1 MKPFTFLRTIVI
13 TACTIAATSYM
24 HAQTNSIL
32 LFSPTNV
39 RLSTSGSGFGSNQTV
54 FNSSTQFL
62 NCGATSTISAVLS
75 STPDGTGNVLVDNFI
90 NLTVT
95 TTNGSSGPVNV
106 CRGGV
111 SDSTPSGNQPDCFT
125 TSYQFPAGQGQ
136 LTGQNPDTF
145 VSTGGVAPI
154 NISGSFQP
162 GSIQV
167 KIDLVDTGSYLTNS
181 TLYLNTS
188 CTQAGVTGPAK
199 VTGNPIPQ
207 NNPPPSTLTQNFP
220 FDSSTNQQVQFTYD
234 LSVAQAA
241 GSLAITDGTI
251 PSTADQPINPSIFQ
265 TVWVPGTSFATSS
278 CLVHTGELLPNGQPA
293 CKLFTLECQV
303 GTSSNESGA
312 QCPIS
317 QLRNEI
323 FEDIFDGPAFTL
335 PDITIPNGGP
345 TFHQGIGFL
354 MATEGWTG
362 GPCIFDPAAGLGT
375 ELCPQNLLTNFSGPG
390 LYAMEGTGD
399 HPNSTFI
406 PVAAVPEDLT
416 TVTVEGQQPGGWIN
430 TQSPTVNF
438 SSQPPDL
445 STLVPALP
453 GQGSFV
459 AAPIQSIT
467 YGTALASAVP
477 QPSPRL
483 AIPTDT
489 VLTNT
494 ISCPTS
500 AAPTLPAASVFAPPP
515 QTVSFTADGQY
526 LLHYFAQ
533 DCAGTEELKF
543 TQDANLSWSTSFY
556 TVPINIDT
564 VAPTISSLN
573 FSLAPSTN
581 NGVANSYTLNQH
593 VTVTYSCSDDR
604 SGIVKCGTSTFAP
617 GTTLNTGP
625 IMSTVDTST
634 PGSKTFLANVVDAA
648 GNHASVSATYQVVA
662 PSVNLVL
669 AKVAPLLVR
678 HNDSFTY
685 DIAAANLGDTEASK
699 VVVTD
704 PLPTGV
710 TFLSATAQVFSCDL
724 RGCST
729 PSGSASCS
737 FAGNI
742 VSCNANSLDPL
753 KLSHFSALVIQ
764 IVVRADAI
772 KGTVIKNTA
781 NVSSA
786 NPDSHPGNNQSTAT
800 TLVR

>member
-1 MKPFTFLRTIVI
+1 MKPAAFLRTIILVACIVVI
-13 TACTIAATSYM
+13 PSDIR
-24 HAQTNSIL
+24 AQTNSIL
-32 LFSPTNV
+32 LFNATNV
-39 RLSTSGSGFGSNQTV
+39 RLSNTGTGFGSSQAI
-54 FNSSTQFL
+54 FNSSTQSL
-62 NCGATSTISAVLS
+62 NCGSSPIHAVLS

-90 NLTVT
+90 NLTVIT
-95 TTNGSSGPVNV
+95 SNGSSSPVNV

-111 SDSTPSGNQPDCFT
+111 LEATPSGNQQDCFT
-125 TSYQFPAGQGQ
+125 LSYQGPAGGGS
-136 LTGQNPDTF
+136 LNGQNPDTF
-145 VSTGGVAPI
+145 TSTGGVAPI
-154 NISGSFQP
+154 DISGSFQP
-162 GSIQV
+162 GNIQIKV
-167 KIDLVDTGSYLTNS
+167 DLVDTGSILTNS

-188 CTQAGVTGPAK
+188 CTHAGVTGPAK
-199 VTGNPIPQ
+199 ITGNPIPQ

-234 LSVAQAA
+234 LSVAEGA
-241 GSLAITDGTI
+241 GSLSITDGTI
-251 PSTADQPINPSIFQ
+251 PNTADQPIDPLTFQ
-265 TVWVPGTSFATSS
+265 PVWVPGTSFATSS
-278 CLVHTGELLPNGQPA
+278 CLIHTGELLPNGQPA

-303 GTSSNESGA
+303 GTGSTESGA
-312 QCPIS
+312 QCPAS
-317 QLRNEI
+317 LLRNEL

-335 PDITIPNGGP
+335 PDITIPNGP

-354 MATEGWTG
+354 MAKEGWTG

-375 ELCPQNLLTNFSGPG
+375 ELCPQNLLTDFSGPG
-390 LYAMEGTGD
+390 LYAMTGTGD

-406 PVAAVPEDLT
+406 PVAPVPEDLT
-416 TVTVEGQQPGGWIN
+416 IVTVEGQQPGGWIN

-445 STLVPALP
+445 STLVPVLP
-453 GQGSFV
+453 GQSSFV

-489 VLTNT
+489 VLTNPV
-494 ISCPTS
+494 SCPTS
-500 AAPTLPAASVFAPPP
+500 AAPTQPGASVFAPSP

-564 VAPTISSLN
+564 VAPTISSLK

-581 NGVANSYTLNQH
+581 NGVANSYALNQH

-604 SGIVKCGTSTFAP
+604 SGIVMCGTSTFAP

-625 IMSTVDTST
+625 ITSTVDTTT

-685 DIAAANLGDTEASK
+685 DIAAANLGSTTASK

-704 PLPTGV
+704 PLPAGV
-710 TFLSATAQVFSCDL
+710 TFLSATAQVFSCNL
-724 RGCST
+724 AGCST

-737 FAGNI
+737 FTGNT
-742 VSCNANSLDPL
+742 VSCNAASLDPL
-753 KLSHFSALVIQ
+753 KLTHFSALVIQ
-764 IVVRADAI
+764 IVVRADAA
-772 KGTVIKNTA
+772 KGAVIKNTA
-781 NVSSA
+781 KVSSA
-786 NPDSHPGNNQSTAT
+786 NPELQPGNNQSTAT